1 MKAAVLTLTRGSV
14 SGGYRKYLQRLVP
27 LLRARPEIERLDL
40 FVPPQMAGPGDL
52 TWPAGDEL
60 RGFCELRKS
69 VAALEPDV
77 VFIPTARVLR
87 VGRVPVVSMI
97 RNMEP
102 LEVPFGG
109 NGLIEGVKNMA
120 RARLA
125 CHSAR
130 RSNRVIAVSNH
141 VRDFLVGRWHVS
153 EERIG
158 VVYHGIDPADPLDP
172 PRPAAL
178 EEALGDAPFLF
189 TAGSIRPARGLE
201 DVVQAL
207 ASLPAEVKLVIAGTV
222 DRGAEHYARDM
233 RELARVHGVAARVI
247 WAGHL
252 DQRAMSWCFRR
263 AAFFVM
269 TSRAEACPNIV
280 LEAMTEGAA
289 SISTDHPPMP
299 EFFGDG
305 ALYYRQRDA
314 GALARRL
321 AEGFAA
327 AESTLQELRQRA
339 RVRAGAFTW
348 EATARATLTELRR
361 ALELQRAL
369 E

>member
-1 MKAAVLTLTRGSV
+1 MRLVVLTLTRGSV

-27 LLRARPEIERLDL
+27 LLRAQPDVERLDL
-40 FVPPQMAGPGDL
+40 FVPPQMAAPGDL
-52 TWPAGDEL
+52 TWPVGDEL
-60 RGFCELRKS
+60 RRFRELRKS
-69 VAALEPDV
+69 VAALAPDV

-109 NGLIEGVKNMA
+109 NGLIEGVKNVA

-125 CHSAR
+125 RHSAR
-130 RSNRVIAVSNH
+130 RSDRVIAVSNH
-141 VRDFLVGRWHVS
+141 VRDFLVGRWHVP

-158 VVYHGIDPADPLDP
+158 VVYHGIDPADPLEPSRP
-172 PRPAAL
+172 PAL
-178 EEALGDAPFLF
+178 ETLGDAPFLF

-201 DVVQAL
+201 DVIQAL

-233 RELARVHGVAARVI
+233 RELARVHGVGSRVI

-252 DQRAMSWCFRR
+252 DHRAMSWCFRR

-299 EFFGDG
+299 EFFGDS
-305 ALYYRQRDA
+305 ALYYRERDA

-339 RVRAGAFTW
+339 RARAGAFTW

-361 ALELQRAL
+361 ALDLQRAV

>member
-1 MKAAVLTLTRGSV
+1 MKLAVLTLTRGSV

-27 LLRARPEIERLDL
+27 LLRAQPGIERLDL
-40 FVPPQMAGPGDL
+40 FVPPQMAAPGEL
-52 TWPAGDEL
+52 TWPANDEL
-60 RGFCELRKS
+60 RGFRELRRS
-69 VAALEPDV
+69 VAALQPDV

-87 VGRVPVVSMI
+87 VERIPVVSMI

-109 NGLIEGVKNMA
+109 NRVVEGVKNVA
-120 RARLA
+120 RAALA
-125 CHSAR
+125 RASAR
-130 RSNRVIAVSNH
+130 RSDRVIAVSNH
-141 VRDFLVGRWHVS
+141 VRDFLVERWHVP

-158 VVYHGIDPADPLDP
+158 VVYHGIDPADPLEP
-172 PRPAAL
+172 PRPSVLA
-178 EEALGDAPFLF
+178 ELGDAPFLF

-201 DVVQAL
+201 DVIQAV
-207 ASLPAEVKLVIAGTV
+207 ATLPAAVRLVIAGTV

-233 RELARVHGVAARVI
+233 RELARVHGVAARVV

-252 DQRAMSWCFRR
+252 DHRAMSWCFRR

-269 TSRAEACPNIV
+269 TSRAEACPNVV

-289 SISTDHPPMP
+289 SVSTDHPPMP
-299 EFFGDG
+299 EFFSDA
-305 ALYYRQRDA
+305 ALYYRERDA

-327 AESTLQELRQRA
+327 ADSALQELRQRA
-339 RVRAGAFTW
+339 RTRAGAFTW
-348 EATARATLTELRR
+348 EATARATLTEL
-361 ALELQRAL
+361 QRAL